1 MAAALAAVSAVVA
14 APLSSPAAGAPRD
27 TVGGPDLAATGV
39 VVHLGPKATPLPKI
53 DADTWVLADLTT
65 GEVLAAKNAH
75 KKVLPASTLKTLT
88 AVSLMPRLDKTRII
102 TATQRE
108 AGQIGSRVGLVPGST
123 YSVWDLWNA
132 LLLPSA
138 NDAAMALAD
147 TYGGAAPTVAL
158 MQSEAKRLGA
168 LDTTPK
174 TPSGLD
180 TPGQV
185 TSAYDMALIA
195 RAAMQIP
202 DFRTVTMTTYYQF
215 PGKAPTAGHKRS
227 SYQLYT
233 ENRLLRHHFKG
244 VAGGKTGFTSLAH
257 RTFWGAA
264 QRGGHL
270 LVATLFQ
277 IHEPSETAAEHLLTW
292 GFANVGKVTPVG
304 TLVAPKGADASA
316 APASSGASA
325 AAAGGPSAGVAAAGL
340 AGTASTG
347 SRSVLLWIGLAAVA
361 VMAGLL
367 GWVLWRRRSG
377 SDGDHALGA
386 PRDDVLPTVAAP
398 DPTPAPRAP
407 APRVSTTSSVVV
419 VGGAPQPP
427 VVEPDPPAAPPA
439 APPAPAPADA
449 PHETVVLAPDDTA
462 PVPIVHTTGNVRVV
476 RPPSR
481 PES

>member
-1 MAAALAAVSAVVA
+1 VATALAAVTAVVA
-14 APLSSPAAGAPRD
+14 APVSSPAAAAPRE

-39 VVHLGPKATPLPKI
+39 VVHLGRKASPLPKI

-88 AVSLMPRLDKTRII
+88 AVSLMPRLDKSRII

-147 TYGGAAPTVAL
+147 AYGGAAPTVAL
-158 MQSEAKRLGA
+158 MQSEARRLGA

-215 PGKAPTAGHKRS
+215 PGKQPAAGHKRS

-292 GFANVGKVTPVG
+292 GFANIGRVTPVG
-304 TLVAPKGADASA
+304 TLVAPQGADTGAT
-316 APASSGASA
+316 PTSSGASAAA

-340 AGTASTG
+340 AGATSTG
-347 SRSVLLWIGLAAVA
+347 SRGGLLWLGLVAVA

-386 PRDDVLPTVAAP
+386 PRDDVLPAVTTP
-398 DPTPAPRAP
+398 DPPPTPRSPT
-407 APRVSTTSSVVV
+407 PRVSTTSSVVV
-419 VGGAPQPP
+419 VGGAVPP
-427 VVEPDPPAAPPA
+427 VSEPAATAAAPPPA
-439 APPAPAPADA
+439 EAPQ
-449 PHETVVLAPDDTA
+449 ETVVLASEDTA